1 MHWQQSGNHCGRM
14 MGEFAHTLGHAAKL
28 ETLLKK
34 PYRPRLTT
42 IAAVSLSLLLGLSSP
57 VGTQA
62 QVALPSLGDSVSQ
75 DLDVGS
81 ERRLGDQVMREI
93 RLDPDYLDDPLLLEY
108 LQGVW
113 NPLVAAAEKLGN
125 IGDETHDRFAWEAF
139 LVRDRS
145 VNAFALPGGF
155 IGVHLGL
162 IAMTVSRDELAS
174 VLGHE
179 LSHVTQRHIARRI
192 AGESRNSLL
201 ATAGMLA
208 GLLAATRG
216 NIDMAQ
222 AAIVGSQAAAQ
233 QASLNFSRDMERE
246 ADRVGFNVMTQA
258 GYAPA
263 GMVSMFERMEQ
274 AYHLM
279 DSGAYPYLRT
289 HPLTS
294 ERIGDA
300 RARLGTAEFVRP
312 QGVAEHALMA
322 ARCRVLMDAR
332 AEAWIQLQ
340 ALDAGTR
347 STQTGP
353 GKGYEQLAARYAS
366 ALASIKMR
374 NFPRAENAL
383 RSAELTLELLGP
395 DERASR
401 VLRYARAELAQA
413 REQAADGFA
422 ALRPLGAERSRVML
436 LQRASLAMVDSG
448 LESAREAADAL
459 QTEVS
464 IHPMDALAWAQL
476 AQLWD
481 KLGQPLR
488 AVRAQGE
495 ARAAAGDLKGAID
508 RLRSGL
514 RLSKGRDADQIEA
527 AVIDSRLRTLLYERR
542 QLLAELYPRGVPNGA
557 DLP

>member
-1 MHWQQSGNHCGRM
+1 M
-14 MGEFAHTLGHAAKL
+14 MLGFAHTLGAAVQP
-28 ETLLKK
+28 EILLK
-34 PYRPRLTT
+34 PRHLFRRHPLTV
-42 IAAVSLSLLLGLSSP
+42 IAALVLGFGAPL
-57 VGTQA
+57 GTVQRAHA
-62 QVALPSLGDSVSQ
+62 QVSLPSLGDSVSQ

-81 ERRLGDQVMREI
+81 ERRIGDQIMREI
-93 RLDPDYLDDPLLLEY
+93 RLDPDYLDDPILLEY
-108 LQGVW
+108 LQGIW
-113 NPLVAAAEKLGN
+113 NPLVAAGEKLGN

-192 AGESRNSLL
+192 AGDSKSTLL
-201 ATAGMLA
+201 SVAGLVA
-208 GLLAATRG
+208 GLLAASRG
-216 NIDMAQ
+216 SIDMAN

-233 QASLNFSRDMERE
+233 QISLNFSRDMERE
-246 ADRVGFNVMTQA
+246 ADRVGFNVMTEA
-258 GYAPA
+258 GFSPA

-279 DSGAYPYLRT
+279 DSGAYPYLRS
-289 HPLTS
+289 HPLTT

-300 RARLGTAEFVRP
+300 RQRLGTADFVRP
-312 QGVAEHALMA
+312 PSIAEHALMA
-322 ARCRVLMDAR
+322 ARARVLMDAR
-332 AEAWIQLQ
+332 AEAWLQLQ
-340 ALDAGTR
+340 NLDAGTR
-347 STQTGP
+347 STSGSNN
-353 GKGYEQLAARYAS
+353 GGSNKAFEQLAARYAS
-366 ALASIKMR
+366 TLASIKLR
-374 NFPRAENAL
+374 NFPRAENTL
-383 RSAELTLELLGP
+383 RSAELTLELLGS
-395 DERASR
+395 DARASR
-401 VLRYARAELAQA
+401 ALRYLRAELAQA
-413 REQAADGFA
+413 RDQAADGYA
-422 ALRPLGAERSRVML
+422 ALKPLGDDGRSRVML
-436 LQRASLAMVDSG
+436 LQRASLAMVDPR
-448 LESAREAADAL
+448 LESARDASDGL
-459 QTEVS
+459 QTLVS
-464 IHPMDALAWAQL
+464 LHPNDALAWSQL

-488 AVRAQGE
+488 SVRAQGE

-514 RLSKGRDADQIEA
+514 RLSRGRDADQIEA

-542 QLLAELYPRGVPNGA
+542 QLLAALYPRGVPDGA